1 MALVVRIRGD
11 STHFEKTMA
20 RVQGSVGGVAKG
32 MLRLTA
38 QTAAF
43 GAALLGIGGGLAV
56 VSKFVELMKDSSGK
70 AATLE
75 ELTLQ
80 FETLTGSATKA
91 ADLIAK
97 FREEATKSPLNT
109 TDYANAGKT
118 LLSMGVSAGDL
129 MPKLR
134 MLGDVSMGNAERFAS
149 LALAF
154 GQTTAAGRLM
164 GGEVQQFIATGF
176 NPLMQISRKTGVSM
190 ADLKK
195 KMEDGAVSSDMVTQA
210 FKDATS
216 AGGLFY
222 KAIEKGAESFNGKMA
237 KAVDS
242 VDSLKIAFGT
252 GLNEGFAA
260 GLDKIS
266 ETLPKFEEFFASL
279 GGKAGETITTAIGEA
294 FAGRGEVFFAVGE
307 SLGELLMDGMSATIG
322 GGVVNK
328 ALRPMLEWLEGSN
341 MGTPEAIAKA
351 KERVDSYL
359 GPERSTFGNMSEA
372 IDRSKERIT
381 NAFDGARQRQFD
393 EAREKRHGEMR
404 SDRDR
409 TEELL
414 KRYSA
419 EQKKT
424 RETLEKIYDEL
435 RKDKPM
441 FKR

>member
-1 MALVVRIRGD
+1 
-11 STHFEKTMA
+11 MA

-32 MLRLTA
+32 MVGLTA
-38 QTAAF
+38 QAVAF
-43 GAALLGIGGGLAV
+43 GAALAGIGGTLALV
-56 VSKFVELMKDSSGK
+56 NKFVELMKDSSGK
-70 AATLE
+70 AAGLE

-80 FETLTGSATKA
+80 FQTLTGSATKA
-91 ADLIAK
+91 ADLVAK

-109 TDYANAGKT
+109 TDYAKAGKT
-118 LLSMGVSAGDL
+118 LMSMGTSSGDL
-129 MPKLR
+129 LPKLR
-134 MLGDVSMGNAERFAS
+134 MLGDVSMGNAQSFGS

-154 GQTTAAGRLM
+154 GQVQAAGRLT
-164 GGEVQQFIATGF
+164 GQELNQFINTGF
-176 NPLMQISRKTGVSM
+176 NPLQQISKRTGKSM
-190 ADLKK
+190 AELKDR
-195 KMEDGAVSSDMVTQA
+195 MEKGAISADMVTQA
-210 FKDATS
+210 FKDATG

-222 KAIEKGAESFNGKMA
+222 RAIEVGAQSFNGKMA

-279 GGKAGETITTAIGEA
+279 GGKAGEMITTAIGEA

-328 ALRPMLEWLEGSN
+328 ALRPMLEWLEGAN

-359 GPERSTFGNMSEA
+359 GPERSTLGNMSEA
-372 IDRSKERIT
+372 FDRSKERIT
-381 NAFDGARQRQFD
+381 NALDGARQRQFD
-393 EAREKRHGEMR
+393 EAREKRHGEMGA
-404 SDRDR
+404 DRNQTD
-409 TEELL
+409 ELL
-414 KRYSA
+414 KRYTA
-419 EQKKT
+419 EQLKS